1 MATTHCRLFW
11 SLLLLLLLSSSVS
24 SQTIVKTLPGFEG
37 SLPFYLETG
46 YIGVGE
52 QDEIQLF
59 YYFFKSERKPDED
72 PLVLWLPTDPGCS
85 ALSSI
90 LYENGPI
97 RFNYKNSSIQDK
109 PVLELNIY
117 SWTKVA
123 NVIFLDAPVGTGFS
137 YSTVSSGYNTTDT
150 KTVSNIYEF
159 IRKWLVAHPEFL
171 ENQLVIGGESYSG
184 IIAPAL
190 VNKILKGNAAKDYP
204 GLNIQTLVVGNP
216 FTDVYYDINSRV
228 KYAHRVALLSDDLY
242 EQAEFNCHGEYL
254 HPNKS
259 NTACVEGLE
268 MIHRCLVDL
277 NAAMILENKCAA
289 FSPRTQNLRWDLGSL
304 GLNLTDSVF
313 LEANPITYSR
323 YCRNYNYLFAYL
335 WANDEAVQE
344 ALNVRN
350 GTIKHWERCNKSIAY
365 TYDIKSSLHYYK
377 SFFNAKLL
385 RVLVYSGDHDLIIP
399 HVGTEEWIA
408 SLNMTISADDEWRP
422 WYVDGQVAG
431 YTEIYK
437 KDKFSI
443 TYATVKGAGHTA
455 PEYKPKECYNM
466 IGRYLAYFFL

>member
-1 MATTHCRLFW
+1 MATQCRLFW
-11 SLLLLLLLSSSVS
+11 CFLILLVLSNSVS

-37 SLPFYLETG
+37 NLPFFLETG

-52 QDEIQLF
+52 MDEIQLF
-59 YYFFKSERKPDED
+59 YYFFKSERKPNED
-72 PLVLWLPTDPGCS
+72 PLVLWLPTGPGCS

-123 NVIFLDAPVGTGFS
+123 NVIFLDAPVGSGFS
-137 YSTVSSGYNTTDT
+137 YSTVSSGYNTSDT
-150 KTVSNIYEF
+150 KTVSNIHEF
-159 IRKWLVAHPEFL
+159 IRKWLLMHPEHV

-184 IIAPAL
+184 IIAPA
-190 VNKILKGNAAKDYP
+190 VVQKILDGNAAKEHP
-204 GLNIQTLVVGNP
+204 WLNIQTLVVGNP

-228 KYAHRVALLSDDLY
+228 KFADRVALISDDLY
-242 EQAEFNCHGEYL
+242 EQAKFHCHGEYV
-254 HPNKS
+254 HPNRS
-259 NTACVEGLE
+259 NTACAAVLE
-268 MIHRCLVDL
+268 MIHRCLEDL

-289 FSPRTQNLRWDLGSL
+289 FSPRPKNIQWDLGSL
-304 GLNLTDSVF
+304 GLNLTDSLF
-313 LEANPITYSR
+313 SEANPITYTG
-323 YCRNYNYLFAYL
+323 YCRKYNYLFASL
-335 WANDEAVQE
+335 WANDLAVQE

-350 GTIKHWERCNKSIAY
+350 GTIEHWERCNNSIAY
-365 TYDIKSSLHYYK
+365 THDIKSSLHYYK
-377 SFFNAKLL
+377 NFLSAKPL

-399 HVGTEEWIA
+399 YVGTEEWIA
-408 SLNMTISADDEWRP
+408 SLNMTISTGNHEWRP

-431 YTEIYK
+431 YTEIYTK
-437 KDKFSI
+437 KEFRI

-455 PEYKPKECYNM
+455 PEYKPKQCYNM
-466 IGRYLAYFFL
+466 IERYLAYFFL